1 MATNYLP
8 NMIKFVPFNLKSNQE
23 VVLIFNRFII
33 EVIYQTECNFLIRV
47 HEKPQKVFPKIC
59 QKQLSSPFPVIIKT
73 KSQLQILS
81 SVRKKLWEPLEA
93 FFHKSLNA

>member
-47 HEKPQKVFPKIC
+47 HEKPQKVISQNLPKATFVSFPCNHQNKIPTPNPF
-59 QKQLSSPFPVIIKT
+59 QKETVGTFRSVFP
-73 KSQLQILS
+73 
-81 SVRKKLWEPLEA
+81 
-93 FFHKSLNA
+93 